1 MSENR
6 DSRRVPRWAVA
17 LTAVAVGLTTMNISA
32 LTAGTAHADEASTY
46 QSATATAADACS
58 ANVGMLGYTDALDN
72 VTYNNERVGGL
83 SSLAWD
89 EQSNSYV
96 SSLDNNGDTT
106 ARIWFLGSDMS
117 KPSVSREPLILKD
130 QNGNAYNGYNS
141 DNEGLAVLPNGDY
154 LVSSETEPSI
164 RIYGR
169 DGVQKS
175 ALTVPDRFMVH
186 NDTTAASGE
195 ATTNLTL
202 EGLTISPSGHQIVA
216 AMEGSLSGDVSASDT
231 LSRRFLV
238 YRDDQAG
245 AQGQWKLTKQTAF
258 KVADAAK
265 GISEI
270 SALSDDSVL
279 VLQRSFAKASG
290 NDVIL
295 SKASGLTAAPDVSGV
310 QNLSAAPTTDFL
322 SSQSLANLTNCKTL
336 GATAKSGATQKN
348 PLMDNYEGMAITK
361 QDGDTADVSIISDN
375 NFGATQTTRVLNLSV
390 DTANYESDSNQPDL
404 VSLLSDFSSL
414 WKASTPFV
422 SSDVSTFGKGTV
434 GNASVLKHN
443 DDMTKA
449 INNAAAAGSTG
460 TTPSAQQQRALVDS
474 DYKLGETLPD
484 ALGPVLGKYLSQG
497 ISDGSLPMF
506 TKLFTQTNQTGYG
519 VSTLGDYVS
528 TSKAKNTFNHP
539 RPYVDRTNG
548 GYPAAGLDKTV
559 GIEKVQAWTD
569 STGTRHDPSYDA
581 MTTSGSFP
589 SGHTTYATSG
599 AVGLAT
605 LLPEL
610 APEILA
616 RGSEAGNNRIV
627 LGVHYPLDIIGGRI
641 DGDVANVARWSDAT
655 FVKDQLEPARQEL
668 VNYLT
673 KECKANGYGSTLSQC
688 ITTTEANGSKGY
700 ANSFVDPVSTQ
711 PVTDRASAIKAYQS
725 RMTYGFTAS
734 GNQTTALQKAVS
746 TSVDQVPAGAENLLT
761 TAYPTLTGAQ
771 RRQVLAQTAL
781 PVSGNPL
788 QSSSQGY
795 YNMDL
800 ASAMSAKVTLDDK
813 GNVVAV
819 AAGQSAPS
827 VVKAADTNNGNNGN
841 SDNNGGNSNNGAG
854 NDSNGTGSNTGTD
867 KGQAGANTATPK
879 AGANDKAKASK
890 QGKTASPLAKTG
902 ADVAMVAVAAL
913 IVLLA
918 GGALILVSIRRRKQR

>member
-1 MSENR
+1 MSENTNP
-6 DSRRVPRWAVA
+6 RRAPRWAVA
-17 LTAVAVGLTTMNISA
+17 LTAAAVGLTTLNISA
-32 LTAGTAHADEASTY
+32 WTTNTAHAAETNTY

-58 ANVGMLGYTDALDN
+58 SSVTMAGYTDALDN
-72 VTYNNERVGGL
+72 LSYNNERVGGL

-89 EQSNSYV
+89 QQSNSYV

-106 ARIWFLGSDMS
+106 ARIWFLGNDMS
-117 KPSVSREPLILKD
+117 KPTITRAPLILKQQD
-130 QNGNAYNGYNS
+130 GTAYTGNNS
-141 DNEGLAVLPNGDY
+141 DNEGLAVLPDGDY

-164 RIYGR
+164 RIFGR
-169 DGVQKS
+169 DGIQKS
-175 ALTVPDRFMVH
+175 ELSVPDRFRVH
-186 NDTTAASGE
+186 NDSTAINGE
-195 ATTNLTL
+195 ASNNLTL
-202 EGLTISPSGHQIVA
+202 EGLTISPSGHQVVA
-216 AMEGSLSGDVSASDT
+216 AMEGTLSGDTSSSDT

-238 YRDDQAG
+238 YRDDQSG
-245 AQGQWKLTKQTAF
+245 AQGQWKLSKQVAF
-258 KVADAAK
+258 KVADGAK

-270 SALSDDSVL
+270 SALSDDSLL
-279 VLQRSFAKASG
+279 VLQRSFAKSTG

-295 SKASGLTAAPDVSGV
+295 SKVTGLSTSPDVSSV

-322 SSQSLANLTNCKTL
+322 SSTTMANLTNCKTL

-361 QDGDTADVSIISDN
+361 ESGDSAAVSIISDN
-375 NFGATQTTRVLNLSV
+375 NFGATQTTRVLNLNV

-404 VSLLSDFSSL
+404 VSLLSDFSNL

-422 SSDVSTFGKGTV
+422 SSDVSTFGKGVV

-449 INNAAAAGSTG
+449 INNAAAKGSTAS
-460 TTPSAQQQRALVDS
+460 TPSAQQQRALVDS

-484 ALGPVLGKYLSQG
+484 SLGPVLGKYLSQG
-497 ISDGSLPMF
+497 LADGSLPIF

-519 VSTLGDYVS
+519 VSTLGDYLS

-548 GYPAAGLDKTV
+548 GYPAAGLDTTV
-559 GIEKVQAWTD
+559 GIEKVSAWTD
-569 STGTRHDPSYDA
+569 STGTKHDPSYDA
-581 MTTSGSFP
+581 MVTSGSFP

-641 DGDVANVARWSDAT
+641 DGDAANVARWSDPT
-655 FVKDQLEPARQEL
+655 FVKDQLEPARKEL

-673 KECKANGYGSTLSQC
+673 AQCKVNGLGSTLVQC
-688 ITTTEANGSKGY
+688 ISTTGANGSKGY
-700 ANSFVDPVSTQ
+700 SNSFVDPVSTQ
-711 PVTDRASAIKAYQS
+711 AVTDRASAIKAYQS

-734 GNQTTALQKAVS
+734 GNQTTTLQKAVS
-746 TSVDQVPAGAENLLT
+746 TSVDQVPQGAENLLI
-761 TAYPTLTGAQ
+761 TAYPTLTSAQ

-800 ASAMSAKVTLDDK
+800 ASAMSAKVSLDDK

-827 VVKAADTNNGNNGN
+827 VVKASAGGTDKGNAGNNGNN
-841 SDNNGGNSNNGAG
+841 
-854 NDSNGTGSNTGTD
+854 SNTGSATSND
-867 KGQAGANTATPK
+867 SKGKKPSANAATPK
-879 AGANDKAKASK
+879 AKSAAKVHASTQDKGAS
-890 QGKTASPLAKTG
+890 SLAKTG
-902 ADVAMVAVAAL
+902 ADVTMLAAVAVL
-913 IVLLA
+913 VLLA
-918 GGALILVSIRRRKQR
+918 GGTLVLVRMHRKNS